1 MREVMDRRLD
11 LIDWQW
17 MVKKGSRKPSEA
29 RSGELVWV
37 DEGGKVRE
45 ELGVEDHP
53 SFALLR
59 PDGIVMARGEL
70 CETQLMEDFLRRVFG

>member
-1 MREVMDRRLD
+1 
-11 LIDWQW
+11 

-29 RSGELVWV
+29 RIGALVWV

-45 ELGVEDHP
+45 ELGVGDHP

-70 CETQLMEDFLRRVFG
+70 CETRLMQDFLCRVWGGV

>member
-1 MREVMDRRLD
+1 
-11 LIDWQW
+11 
-17 MVKKGSRKPSEA
+17 
-29 RSGELVWV
+29 LVWV
-37 DEGGKVRE
+37 DEKGKVRE

-70 CETQLMEDFLRRVFG
+70 CETALLAEFLDRVFRSSIAGGLPS